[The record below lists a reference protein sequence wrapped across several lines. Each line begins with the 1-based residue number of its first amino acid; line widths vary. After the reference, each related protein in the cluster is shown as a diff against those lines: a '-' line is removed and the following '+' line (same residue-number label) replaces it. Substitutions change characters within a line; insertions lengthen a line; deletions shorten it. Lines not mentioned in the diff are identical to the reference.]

1 MARRRKTWKS
11 DPKANDHSALLSVGL
26 GRRVQVKSTRGEKAI
41 KGQIGTRETWNDQVY
56 RHVSDP
62 FEISLVSV
70 IRQESELPPT
80 QAVRVV
86 EDVLHRYITA
96 LAEKIEF
103 TREDKQNIR
112 DISYWLRQLG
122 TPIFNGIDTLRCSEM
137 ANKRYFRTTCG
148 ELSKENLNKGL
159 DMIVR
164 DPRLREE
171 YSGEHEHVW
180 GDKHI
185 YHAVMNRVINGKKT
199 ERSLFTLPIPDIVS
213 EGYSFTD
220 ERWEMIHNSI
230 DKHIDMFK
238 SLSKGNGTEKDVM
251 KEVIDFCISLLHIL
265 GNLPDPDGDGDGGY
279 DEDRDE
285 NTGELIEK
293 EVENDKG
300 NNSDKGGGFD
310 SWNNHYDVDIEGKT
324 FNEYVQSE
332 WDKLLSEETKKKEAT
347 MGGGY
352 SAKDVS
358 DERRTRVYKMAN
370 DDYSGDLEDHNVI
383 VKEYA
388 CDPVDLHA
396 NTVNLLNDVERN
408 GFSRKARVGV
418 PTHAVWKLKTL
429 GDTKVFAKSPKRSG
443 ELIILVDCSGS
454 MGYADQ
460 EGNAGY
466 NAFQVSSAISE
477 VFPMAQTYAFNS
489 DYENCYAYLIPN
501 GMMIG
506 NTAREQGFDYGGNSD
521 CSALL
526 FMEQLMTGKTQ
537 DSLAVI
543 ISDGSP
549 APPSPL
555 RSQHLHTHTKSV
567 SHRLYEQGLR
577 FVSVLV
583 GGYANQEYY
592 PNDVAVQL
600 NGVQDMHL
608 VGDAIARI
616 GQTF

>member
-11 DPKANDHSALLSVGL
+11 DPKANDHSALLSAGL
-26 GRRVQVKSTRGEKAI
+26 GRHVSVKNTRGEKAL
-41 KGQIGTRETWNDQVY
+41 KGQIGSSEKSRYDNALY

-62 FEISLVSV
+62 FEISLISV
-70 IRQESELPPT
+70 IRQESELPPLK
-80 QAVRVV
+80 AVEVV
-86 EDVLHRYITA
+86 ERVLYRYIRA
-96 LAEKIEF
+96 LQESTELTQTQKEEV
-103 TREDKQNIR
+103 RELE
-112 DISYWLRQLG
+112 YFLRG
-122 TPIFNGIDTLRCSEM
+122 ICSPIFNGIDTLRCSEM

-148 ELSKENLNKGL
+148 KLSKESLNKGL

-164 DPRLREE
+164 DPKLRMYEAK
-171 YSGEHEHVW
+171 W
-180 GDKHI
+180 NWADKQI
-185 YHAVMNRVINGKKT
+185 YYAVMNKILNSKT
-199 ERSLFTLPIPDIVS
+199 TNRSVFTEPIPDVVG
-213 EGYSFTD
+213 EGYSF
-220 ERWEMIHNSI
+220 ESWEWDLIHKAI
-230 DKHIDMFK
+230 DKHIDEFNK
-238 SLSKGNGTEKDVM
+238 LAQGIGGSKDVIQ
-251 KEVIDFCISLLHIL
+251 EVIRFAISLLHIM
-265 GNLPDPDGDGDGGY
+265 GEIPEPTGSGVGEITN
-279 DEDRDE
+279 DEDGEITFDE
-285 NTGELIEK
+285 ETEPDM
-293 EVENDKG
+293 DKRK
-300 NNSDKGGGFD
+300 KGGGND
-310 SWNNHYDVDIEGKT
+310 SWQIHYKVELDGQT
-324 FNEYVQSE
+324 FNEYVQSV
-332 WDKLLSEETKKKEAT
+332 WDKLLTDEKKEIEES
-347 MGGGY
+347 GGG
-352 SAKDVS
+352 SFSTKSHD
-358 DERRTRVYKMAN
+358 DERRTTVYTMPS
-370 DDYSGDLEDHNVI
+370 DYSGDMADHTVI
-383 VKEYA
+383 VKEYP

-408 GFSRKARVGV
+408 GFSRKGRVGI
-418 PTHAVWKLKTL
+418 PTHEIWKLKTL
-429 GDTKVFAKSPKRSG
+429 GDTKVFAKSPKKSG

-466 NAFQVSSAISE
+466 DAFQVSSAISE

-489 DYENCYAYLIPN
+489 DNSKCYAYLIPN

-506 NTAREQGFDYGGNSD
+506 RSARKQGFDYGGNSD

-592 PNDVAVQL
+592 PSDVAVQL

-616 GQTF
+616 GQTFN